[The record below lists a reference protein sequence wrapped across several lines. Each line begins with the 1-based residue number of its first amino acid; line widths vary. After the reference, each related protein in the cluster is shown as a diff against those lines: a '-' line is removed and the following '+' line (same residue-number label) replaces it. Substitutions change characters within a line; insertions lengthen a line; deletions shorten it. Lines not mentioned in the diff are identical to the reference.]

1 MPFVTNTAQHGFVDL
16 SLEIVVS
23 KLARMAQFRVA
34 LVLMLSLLNR
44 NELESSNLC
53 YAVRYKS
60 KQTSGKQQDV
70 GARIIP
76 HPDIAAKIRKNKTD
90 FLT

>member
-1 MPFVTNTAQHGFVDL
+1 
-16 SLEIVVS
+16 
-23 KLARMAQFRVA
+23 MAQFRVA
-34 LVLMLSLLNR
+34 LVLMLSLLR
-44 NELESSNLC
+44 NGLESSNLC